1 MDKETEGLLSPY
13 RVLDLTDE
21 RGLFCAKVLA
31 DLGADVIKVEPPG
44 GCAARK
50 IGPFHKNIPHPEK
63 SLFWLAYNA
72 NKRGV
77 TLNLEC
83 EDGREIFRRL
93 VVTADV
99 VVESFPP
106 GHMKDLGLG
115 YDDLCR
121 IKSDIVLTSITP
133 FGQDGPYYHF
143 QASDLTCWSM
153 GGFAYLT
160 GDRDRPPVQISF
172 PQAYLNGAH
181 EAAVA
186 TLLALYYRDVSGE
199 GQHVDVSIQ
208 ASVIRNMMNAPLFW
222 EADGIN
228 LGRAGPFRI
237 GLSLSTGQRVIW
249 KCKDGEIAFFI
260 WGGKAGAR
268 TNRALVAYMDEE
280 GMAPTF
286 MKEMDWENFDM
297 ATATEE
303 LFNRFSEYL
312 GRFFLAH
319 TKEEL
324 FREAAKRKMTLYPVQ
339 TVADIAADQ
348 QLKERDFWEDLE
360 HPELGQQVIYPHL
373 PFILSEK
380 LAIKKRHPPLIG
392 EHNEE
397 VYLGE
402 LGLSKE
408 EMTKLNEIGII

>member
-1 MDKETEGLLSPY
+1 MNGETQGLLSPY

-21 RGLFCAKVLA
+21 KGLFCAKVLA

-44 GCAARK
+44 GCTARR
-50 IGPFHKNIPHPEK
+50 IGPFHKGVPHSEK
-63 SLFWLAYNA
+63 SLFWLAYNV

-83 EDGREIFRRL
+83 EDGREIFRKL
-93 VVTADV
+93 VATADV

-115 YDDLCR
+115 YDDLCQ
-121 IKSDIVLTSITP
+121 IKPDIILTSVTP
-133 FGQDGPYYHF
+133 FGQDGPYCHF

-153 GGFAYLT
+153 GGFTYIT
-160 GDRDRPPVQISF
+160 GDADRPPVQIGF

-186 TLLALYYRDVSGE
+186 TLLALYHRDVSSE
-199 GQHVDVSIQ
+199 GQHIDVSIQ
-208 ASVIRNMMNAPLFW
+208 ASVIRDMMNAPLFW
-222 EADGIN
+222 EADGVN

-249 KCKDGEIAFFI
+249 KCKDGEVAFFI
-260 WGGKAGAR
+260 WGGQAGAR

-280 GMAPTF
+280 GVAPTF

-339 TVADIAADQ
+339 TAADIAADQ
-348 QLKERDFWEDLE
+348 QLKERGFWEDLE
-360 HPELGQQVIYPHL
+360 HPELEEQIIYPNP
-373 PFILSEK
+373 PFLLSEK
-380 LAIKKRHPPLIG
+380 LAIEKRRPPLIG

-397 VYLGE
+397 VFLGE

-408 EMTKLNEIGII
+408 EMIKLNELGII

>member
-408 EMTKLNEIGII
+408 EMTKLNELGII

>member
-1 MDKETEGLLSPY
+1 MDKETDGLLSPY

-21 RGLFCAKVLA
+21 RGLFCAKVLT

-63 SLFWLAYNA
+63 SLFWFAYNA

-83 EDGREIFRRL
+83 ENGREIFRKL
-93 VVTADV
+93 VTTADV

-106 GHMKDLGLG
+106 GYMKDLGLG

-121 IKSDIVLTSITP
+121 IKSDIVLTSISP
-133 FGQDGPYYHF
+133 FGQDGPYCHF

-160 GDRDRPPVQISF
+160 GDLDRPPVQISF

-208 ASVIRNMMNAPLFW
+208 ASVIKDMMNAPLFW
-222 EADGIN
+222 EADGVN

-339 TVADIAADQ
+339 TAADIAADQ

-360 HPELGQQVIYPHL
+360 HPELGQKVTYSHL
-373 PFILSEK
+373 PFLLSEK
-380 LAIKKRHPPLIG
+380 LAIEKRRPPLIG

-397 VYLGE
+397 IYSGE

-408 EMTKLNEIGII
+408 KMIKLNELGII

>member
-1 MDKETEGLLSPY
+1 MDGETEGLLSPY

-21 RGLFCAKVLA
+21 RGLFCAKILA
-31 DLGADVIKVEPPG
+31 DMGADVIKVEAPG

-50 IGPFHKNIPHPEK
+50 IGPFHQAVLHPER
-63 SLFWLAYNA
+63 SLFWFAYNA

-93 VVTADV
+93 VATADV
-99 VVESFPP
+99 VIESFPP
-106 GHMKDLGLG
+106 DYMKDLGLG
-115 YDDLCR
+115 YDDLRR
-121 IKSDIVLTSITP
+121 IKSDIILTSITP
-133 FGQDGPYYHF
+133 FGQDGPYCHF
-143 QASDLTCWSM
+143 QASDITCWSM

-160 GDRDRPPVQISF
+160 GDAERPPVQISF

-186 TLLALYYRDVSGE
+186 TMIALYYRHVSGE
-199 GQHVDVSIQ
+199 GQHIDVSIQ
-208 ASVIRNMMNAPLFW
+208 ASVIRDMMNAPLFW
-222 EADGIN
+222 EADGVN
-228 LGRAGPFRI
+228 LGRAGSFRI

-249 KCKDGEIAFFI
+249 KCKDGEIAFFF

-268 TNRALVAYMDEE
+268 TNRALVEYMDEE
-280 GMAPTF
+280 GMAPAC

-303 LFNRFSEYL
+303 LFHEFNEYV

-319 TKEEL
+319 TKAEL

-339 TVADIAADQ
+339 TAADIAADQ
-348 QLKERDFWEDLE
+348 QLEERDFWESLE
-360 HPELGQQVIYPHL
+360 HPELGQQIIYHHL
-373 PFILSEK
+373 PFSLSER
-380 LAIKKRHPPLIG
+380 LTIKKRRPPLIG

-397 VYLGE
+397 IYLGE
-402 LGLSKE
+402 IGLSKE
-408 EMTKLNEIGII
+408 EIIKLDELGVI

>member
-1 MDKETEGLLSPY
+1 MDGETEGLLSPY

-21 RGLFCAKVLA
+21 KGLFCAKVLA

-44 GCAARK
+44 GCTARK
-50 IGPFHKNIPHPEK
+50 IGPFHKDIPHPEK
-63 SLFWLAYNA
+63 SLFWSAYNA
-72 NKRGV
+72 NKRGI

-83 EDGREIFRRL
+83 EDGREVFRKL
-93 VVTADV
+93 VATADV

-106 GHMKDLGLG
+106 GYMKDLGLG
-115 YDDLCR
+115 YDNLCQ
-121 IKSDIVLTSITP
+121 IKSDIVFTSITP
-133 FGQDGPYYHF
+133 FGQDGPYCNF
-143 QASDLTCWSM
+143 QASDLICWSM
-153 GGFAYLT
+153 GGFAYIT
-160 GDRDRPPVQISF
+160 GDADRPPVQIGF

-186 TLLALYYRDVSGE
+186 TMIALYYRDISGE
-199 GQHVDVSIQ
+199 GQHIDVSIQ
-208 ASVIRNMMNAPLFW
+208 ASVAKDMMNAPLFW
-222 EADGIN
+222 EADGTN

-249 KCKDGEIAFFI
+249 KCKDGEIAFFF

-268 TNRALVAYMDEE
+268 TNRALVEYMDEE
-280 GMAPTF
+280 GMAPAF

-303 LFNRFSEYL
+303 LFNNFSEYL
-312 GRFFLAH
+312 GRFFLTH

-324 FREAAKRKMTLYPVQ
+324 FREAVRRKMTLYPVQ
-339 TVADIAADQ
+339 TAADIVADQ
-348 QLKERDFWEDLE
+348 QLKERDFWETLE
-360 HPELGQQVIYPHL
+360 HPELGQQIIYPNL

-380 LAIKKRHPPLIG
+380 LATKKRRPPLIG

-397 VYLGE
+397 IYMGE

-408 EMTKLNEIGII
+408 DVIKLKGLGVI